1 MHTIRLGL
9 IGDNIADSKA
19 PLLHEFAGQLHG
31 IDVTYQRLVP
41 RKLGLTA
48 QELLVFCREHDFYG
62 VNVTYPYKQ
71 LLATEVTITDES
83 VQALG
88 AINTVLFEPGGPQ
101 GFNTD
106 YSGFIAAYCAILGLK
121 PPRRS
126 CILGAGGV
134 GSAVAFA
141 LVQLGA
147 QALSLFDLD
156 TARAQALGQALK
168 RKWSGLE
175 VNVTNDINAAV
186 DGAQGILNCT
196 PVGMAGMEHA
206 ALVNADQLRGAKW
219 AFDAVYTPEHTAFIE
234 NAKAA
239 RLATL
244 SGFELFFFQGLHA
257 FRHFTGIDLEQAELR
272 NKLREVLRSGAAS

>member
-31 IDVTYQRLVP
+31 RDVTYQRLVP

-48 QELLVFCREHDFYG
+48 QELLLFCREHDFYG

-71 LLATEVTITDES
+71 LLAKEVTITDES
-83 VQALG
+83 VKALG

-106 YSGFIAAYCAILGLK
+106 YSGFIAAYCATLGLN
-121 PPRRS
+121 PPRSS
-126 CILGAGGV
+126 CILGTGGV
-134 GSAVAFA
+134 GSAIAFA

-147 QALSLFDLD
+147 RTLCLFDKD
-156 TARAQALGQALK
+156 TERAHTLEQALK
-168 RKWSGLE
+168 RKAPNVE
-175 VNVTNDINAAV
+175 VRVTDNIQAAI
-186 DGAQGILNCT
+186 DGAEGVLNCT
-196 PVGMAGMEHA
+196 PVGMVGVEGE
-206 ALVNADQLRGAKW
+206 ALVGTDQLRNAKW
-219 AFDAVYTPEHTAFIE
+219 AFDAVYTPERTTFME
-234 NAKAA
+234 NARAA

-244 SGFELFFFQGLHA
+244 SGFELFFFQGVHA
-257 FRHFTGIDLEQAELR
+257 FRHFTGIDLEQADFR
-272 NKLREVLRSGAAS
+272 NKLREVMRNGAS